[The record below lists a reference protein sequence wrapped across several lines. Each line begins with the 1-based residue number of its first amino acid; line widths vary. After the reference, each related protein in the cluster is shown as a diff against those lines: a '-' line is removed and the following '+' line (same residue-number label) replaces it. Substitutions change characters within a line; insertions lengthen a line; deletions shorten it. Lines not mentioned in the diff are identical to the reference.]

1 MTSRRRKVSAY
12 NFGIGTLFKPSLVKI
27 DCLKMTKV
35 ANAIFVHKIP
45 YGGQEEEG
53 EEEEEEETRNYVC

>member
-53 EEEEEEETRNYVC
+53 EEEEEETRNYVC